1 MMGRATDALV
11 DAVTADNSKSLSLEA
26 FAWKTF
32 LSTPTPEKG
41 IDDPPAPRV
50 NQGSGIDSGVDAANA
65 VMSSSRTALLSAPR
79 RLMMQ
84 YRVQKKMVLW
94 DAVLAAAWA
103 ETKHISLP

>member
-1 MMGRATDALV
+1 MGRATDALV

-41 IDDPPAPRV
+41 IDEPSAPRV

-103 ETKHISLP
+103 ETKHISSP